1 MLDIWA
7 AGMGIIE
14 LLRVKPVTRS
24 EVRTKL
30 FLLFSQPQ
38 LRIKETFYSPLQHIQ
53 GFASQ
58 AYLGQ
63 QEPNLGGS
71 GSTSV
76 SVQRF
81 RTWISVVMVK
91 FTSEDL
97 LNPARPSKPCQTCTS
112 YLQHKAMLILLP
124 LVYTLGTMVV
134 IQHSYD
140 LEKT

>member
-1 MLDIWA
+1 MQKIKYPVLDIWA

-14 LLRVKPVTRS
+14 LLRVKPITRS

-38 LRIKETFYSPLQHIQ
+38 LRIKETFYFPLQHIQ
-53 GFASQ
+53 GFACQ

-63 QEPNLGGS
+63 QEPNLRGS

-81 RTWISVVMVK
+81 RTQISVVMVK
-91 FTSEDL
+91 FT
-97 LNPARPSKPCQTCTS
+97 
-112 YLQHKAMLILLP
+112 
-124 LVYTLGTMVV
+124 
-134 IQHSYD
+134 
-140 LEKT
+140 

>member
-1 MLDIWA
+1 MQKIKYPVLDIWA
-7 AGMGIIE
+7 AGMDIIE
-14 LLRVKPVTRS
+14 LLRVKPITRS

-38 LRIKETFYSPLQHIQ
+38 LRIKETFYSPRQHIQ
-53 GFASQ
+53 GFANQ

-81 RTWISVVMVK
+81 RTQISVVMVK

-97 LNPARPSKPCQTCTS
+97 LNPARPHVGLHFLSLTQSNVNSPFLS
-112 YLQHKAMLILLP
+112 LHFGYH
-124 LVYTLGTMVV
+124 GG
-134 IQHSYD
+134 HS
-140 LEKT
+140 TFI